1 MEHQRLNHGQTSV
14 LSVKHD
20 LASSLMHCG
29 GHLPIASMLYHM
41 QDQRRIGD
49 GDWSG
54 FEAAMNRLAQLI
66 EPNDLRMIPS
76 VAGENL

>member
-1 MEHQRLNHGQTSV
+1 MG
-14 LSVKHD
+14 
-20 LASSLMHCG
+20 CG
-29 GHLPIASMLYHM
+29 GHLLIASMLYHM